1 MRGAAVLGVG
11 YWSPGFASWARYR
24 EGAPDTTVTRP
35 ACEGVTPSLLR
46 GTSAATMIAVDVL
59 RQAARAGG
67 ADLAETPT
75 IFGSTL
81 GEVQTAV
88 ALNVMIRAEGL
99 PSPMRFKNSVH
110 NAPGGVASIA
120 HANTGFTT
128 SLSAGE
134 DLVGAC
140 LLEALAWLDVNGGDV
155 LVALA
160 EEELPA
166 PLPGSGAYGALGVAL
181 HLRAGD
187 GPVSLARLRVDAAA
201 PALSHDGAPIASALP
216 LLDALA
222 SRRAGRVSLSRDA
235 SLPWCVD
242 VVAAG

>member
-1 MRGAAVLGVG
+1 MRAAAVLGVG
-11 YWSPGFASWARYR
+11 CWSPQ
-24 EGAPDTTVTRP
+24 GAAARP
-35 ACEGVTPSLLR
+35 ACEGVAPSLLR
-46 GTSAATMIAVDVL
+46 GTSLATAIAVDVL

-67 ADLAETPT
+67 ADLAATPT
-75 IFGSTL
+75 VFGSTL

-120 HANTGFTT
+120 HGNTGFTT

-134 DLVGAC
+134 DLVALC
-140 LLEALAWLDVNGGDV
+140 LLEALAWLDANGGDV

-160 EEELPA
+160 EEEVPA
-166 PLPGSGAYGALGVAL
+166 PLPLHGAYGPLGVAL
-181 HLRAGD
+181 HLRAGE
-187 GPVSLARLRVDAAA
+187 GALTLSGLRTDAAV
-201 PALSHDGAPIASALP
+201 PALSHEGPPVRSALP

-222 SRRAGRVSLSRDA
+222 SRRAGTVSLSRDP

-242 VVAAG
+242 LVVAG